1 LNPENAVSVS
11 EKASDNNNLRRIM
24 KDRRVDTKDRS
35 PDRKVLV
42 VDDEPDVLEMFS
54 QFLNLLGY
62 EVGCSGSGEDAI
74 ERYKILKPDA
84 VLIDR
89 HMPGIDGF
97 ECARKVLEIDPGAR
111 IVMTS
116 GGIEPGSWSETE
128 LNRQIRGCLSK
139 PFRMAELGRVL
150 ARVFEDLR

>member
-1 LNPENAVSVS
+1 M
-11 EKASDNNNLRRIM
+11 M
-24 KDRRVDTKDRS
+24 KDGRVDTKDGS

-62 EVGCSGSGEDAI
+62 KVARAGNGEDAI
-74 ERYKILKPDA
+74 ERYRDLKPDA

-111 IVMTS
+111 IVITS
-116 GGIEPGSWSETE
+116 GGIELG
-128 LNRQIRGCLSK
+128 NRGEPQLKGRIQGYLFK

-150 ARVFEDLR
+150 TRVFENSL

>member
-1 LNPENAVSVS
+1 V
-11 EKASDNNNLRRIM
+11 
-24 KDRRVDTKDRS
+24 RVDTKDGS

-42 VDDEPDVLEMFS
+42 VDDESDVLEMCS
-54 QFLNLLGY
+54 EFLSHLGY
-62 EVGCSGSGEDAI
+62 EAACAGNGEDGV
-74 ERYKILKPDA
+74 ERYQVLKPDA

-111 IVMTS
+111 IVITS
-116 GGIEPGSWSETE
+116 GGIEPGNLKETE
-128 LNRQIRGCLSK
+128 LKRQIRGFLGK

-150 ARVFEDLR
+150 TRIFDEHR